1 MLAQFII
8 WLHRAVGAGIAIAA
22 MELLARLDGEPAS
35 RVPFVT
41 SIVLVMALPE
51 SEAAHPYAIVA
62 GHVLSCIAGL
72 VSVWALSSGATAAVA
87 GVSLATL
94 MMLVTRSMHPPA
106 AIDAFL
112 VAVYALPAS
121 WLVNPVLAGAVL
133 LASFSRLWLHTEKW
147 LLGFSIR

>member
-1 MLAQFII
+1 MRAQLTT
-8 WLHRAVGAGIAIAA
+8 WVHRAVGAGIAIAA
-22 MELLARLDGEPAS
+22 MELLARLDGEPLS

-51 SEAAHPYAIVA
+51 SEAAHPYAVIA

-72 VSVWALSSGATAAVA
+72 ASLWVLGSGASAAAA

-94 MMLVTRSMHPPA
+94 LMLAARAVHPPA

-112 VAVYALPAS
+112 VAIYALPAG
-121 WLVNPVLAGAVL
+121 WLVSPVLVGAVL
-133 LASFSRLWLHTEKW
+133 LASFSRLWLLAEKR
-147 LLGFSIR
+147 LLSSL